1 MAFDLVSAGC
11 VAAVSGYITLYL
23 VSDSEPFINEDG
35 EEEYTLSSYVKLGGA
50 YVMKCALKKAL
61 GLIGYRPET
70 KAVRNY
76 DNVIM
81 FNPNPV
87 TEENET
93 EDEHELVV

>member
-1 MAFDLVSAGC
+1 MCRS
-11 VAAVSGYITLYL
+11 SKWLYNI
-23 VSDSEPFINEDG
+23 VFGFGFGNFHNEDG